1 MVFSSPVFLF
11 LFLPVALGLYFIV
24 PKRAKNGL
32 LFGLSLLFY
41 GWGEP
46 TYVLIMLISLTAAY
60 ALGFPIARLRKRRPR
75 AAKRLTVLSVCLT
88 LGWLIFFKYTHFIAE
103 TAGQLLSLF
112 PQVSFTTSALP
123 ALALPIGISFYTFQ
137 ILTYSV
143 DLYRGDIP
151 LQRNFIDFGLYIAL
165 FPQLIAGPIVR
176 YSDIRRQLSE
186 RRVTATGLSEGIRRF
201 IIGFGKK
208 VLLGDLL
215 ASLCAYYKSALA
227 LEPSTT
233 ACWMILISFSLHIYF
248 DFSGYSDMAIG
259 LGRMFG
265 FSFPE
270 NFNYPYMATSITDF
284 WRRWHITLS
293 TWFRE
298 YVYIPLGGN
307 RVNAVKRWRNLAAVW
322 LLTGLWHGASW
333 NFVLWGAFFLLFL
346 ILEKSFLL
354 SRLGRH
360 PIIGRVYAL
369 LVVGVAW
376 MLFDNTDLSTAGT
389 IIGGLVGIGMPASS
403 TALTLYELQ
412 KALPL
417 LIAGT
422 IAATP
427 FPSKLA
433 TGLRRHTL
441 WCYAEPALLL
451 LLFTINVAY
460 TVSTDYSPFLYFN
473 F

>member
-1 MVFSSPVFLF
+1 MVFSAPVFLF
-11 LFLPVALGLYFIV
+11 LFLPVALGLYFAV
-24 PKRAKNGL
+24 PRGAKNAL

-46 TYVLIMLISLTAAY
+46 VCILVMLISLTIAY
-60 ALGFPIARLRKRRPR
+60 GLGFPIARLRQSRPR
-75 AAKRLTVLSVCLT
+75 AARRLLILSIALT
-88 LGWLIFFKYTHFIAE
+88 LGWLILFKYTRFILE
-103 TAGQLLSLF
+103 NLGWLLSLF
-112 PQVSFTTSALP
+112 PSLSLTGSTLP
-123 ALALPIGISFYTFQ
+123 TPALPIGISFYTFQ
-137 ILTYSV
+137 ILSYSV

-151 LQRNFIDFGLYIAL
+151 LQRNFISFGLYISL

-176 YSDIRRQLSE
+176 YADIHHQLDN
-186 RRVTATGLSEGIRRF
+186 RRVTADGLATGIRRF
-201 IIGFGKK
+201 IVGFGKK

-215 ASLCAYYKSALA
+215 AALCAHYKASLA
-227 LEPSTT
+227 LDPSVL
-233 ACWMILISFSLHIYF
+233 ACWMILVSFSLHIYF

-270 NFNYPYMATSITDF
+270 NFNYPYLATSITDF

-307 RVNAVKRWRNLAAVW
+307 RVSAAKQWRNLAAVW

-333 NFVLWGAFFLLFL
+333 NFVLWGAYFLTFL
-346 ILEKSFLL
+346 ILEKAFLL
-354 SRLGRH
+354 EKLQQH
-360 PIIGRVYAL
+360 PAAGRVYAL

-376 MLFDNTDLSTAGT
+376 MLFDNTDLSAAGT
-389 IIGGLVGIGMPASS
+389 IIGGLFGLGVP
-403 TALTLYELQ
+403 TAATPLQVYELQ

-417 LIAGT
+417 LLVSIP
-422 IAATP
+422 AATP
-427 FPSKLA
+427 FPSRWVDA
-433 TGLRRHTL
+433 LRRATA
-441 WCYAEPALLL
+441 WNYVEPALLL
-451 LLFTINVAY
+451 GLLALNVAY
-460 TVSTDYSPFLYFN
+460 TVSGGYSPFLYFN